1 MKIQME
7 AKELANLVSVAA
19 QAISSKPMKP
29 ENECVY
35 VSARKNEGIPLLTVI
50 GKDVGI
56 AIQKVT
62 ERVEVIDGGDA
73 LIPAKT
79 LLSFLKLIDGDMT
92 LTVDEKNAATLKA
105 KGKKINIACIG
116 GAEYE
121 PGLTVINDAKE
132 CRMNGM
138 DYAKLVNSVAHCI
151 NPNETGRIVL
161 TGVDFTF
168 DGTKP
173 QNGAE
178 ACGMDGF
185 RMAISRG
192 NVETNESFTA
202 LVPVTSAKLV
212 QKVIGDREDVSFRF
226 GKGVMIA
233 EAYDTAIEVSML
245 AGEYIDYPLML
256 PKEHTLRLKVKTEEL
271 LNATQIAMVSASEG
285 KKDMIVLKII
295 DEDTIQVIAM
305 ADKSGAVTA
314 VNCMVEGNLTNKDG
328 LSDGN
333 EVAFNGRYI
342 EDCLK
347 AQMAYSEESIIEFK
361 SRGSPMVVLP
371 VGREDFY
378 QLVLPVR
385 RT

>member
-1 MKIQME
+1 MKIRME

-19 QAISSKPMKP
+19 QAISSKPMKL

-62 ERVEVIDGGDA
+62 ERVEVIDGGYA

-105 KGKKINIACIG
+105 KGKKINIACMG

-192 NVETNESFTA
+192 NVETNETFTA

-245 AGEYIDYPLML
+245 AGEYIDYPMML

-271 LNATQIAMVSASEG
+271 LNAAQIAMVSASEG

-305 ADKSGAVTA
+305 ADRSGAVTA
-314 VNCMVEGNLTNKDG
+314 VNCLVEGNLTNKDG

-333 EVAFNGRYI
+333 EIAFNGRYI

-361 SRGSPMVVLP
+361 SSVSPMVVLP

>member
-1 MKIQME
+1 MVFSWKQWVSLV
-7 AKELANLVSVAA
+7 LAGLILLAGRFNAA
-19 QAISSKPMKP
+19 HS
-29 ENECVY
+29 
-35 VSARKNEGIPLLTVI
+35 
-50 GKDVGI
+50 
-56 AIQKVT
+56 
-62 ERVEVIDGGDA
+62 GGDA
-73 LIPAKT
+73 LSPGESSIISEADPAVLQLRSVLSADNRGALAVNDQPPPQST
-79 LLSFLKLIDGDMT
+79 PGNDLL
-92 LTVDEKNAATLKA
+92 
-105 KGKKINIACIG
+105 
-116 GAEYE
+116 
-121 PGLTVINDAKE
+121 
-132 CRMNGM
+132 
-138 DYAKLVNSVAHCI
+138 
-151 NPNETGRIVL
+151 
-161 TGVDFTF
+161 
-168 DGTKP
+168 P

-305 ADKSGAVTA
+305 ADRSGAVTA
-314 VNCMVEGNLTNKDG
+314 VNCMVEGSLTNKDG

-333 EVAFNGRYI
+333 EIAFNGRYI

-347 AQMAYSEESIIEFK
+347 AQMAYSEESIIELK
-361 SRGSPMVVLP
+361 SRVSPMVVLP